1 MRIAYLIVAHRQPDQ
16 LERLLRA
23 IHDPDNLYLLQLD
36 SKAPR
41 ELHARMSTFAARQS
55 NLALAPA
62 RDIRWASWSL
72 MDARL
77 EGIERLL
84 AMGRPW
90 DLLINLS
97 GQCFPLRTQPQIRA
111 ALDDQPG
118 RNFVETFDPLT
129 TWVDPYARVRRI
141 RIEVPFRSTG
151 YNLPRLRVDRWQR
164 HLGDARFVGGS
175 PYAGLTREFCE
186 HLIRSP
192 LLPRYRRCLR
202 FAYRPDEVL
211 LPTFI
216 MNSPMKDSVVNRNF
230 HRVDWRAGGSHPRTC
245 TIDDAA
251 ELLASEAFFARKFDI
266 DVDAPIVD
274 LLESRLVESRPR

>member
-1 MRIAYLIVAHRQPDQ
+1 
-16 LERLLRA
+16 
-23 IHDPDNLYLLQLD
+23 
-36 SKAPR
+36 
-41 ELHARMSTFAARQS
+41 MSTFAARQS

-151 YNLPRLRVDRWQR
+151 YNLPR
-164 HLGDARFVGGS
+164 DARVRVIGRTKTGRLGMDGTAIVRMLAEGAAGS
-175 PYAGLTREFCE
+175 
-186 HLIRSP
+186 
-192 LLPRYRRCLR
+192 
-202 FAYRPDEVL
+202 
-211 LPTFI
+211 
-216 MNSPMKDSVVNRNF
+216 
-230 HRVDWRAGGSHPRTC
+230 W
-245 TIDDAA
+245 
-251 ELLASEAFFARKFDI
+251 
-266 DVDAPIVD
+266 PI
-274 LLESRLVESRPR
+274 STGA